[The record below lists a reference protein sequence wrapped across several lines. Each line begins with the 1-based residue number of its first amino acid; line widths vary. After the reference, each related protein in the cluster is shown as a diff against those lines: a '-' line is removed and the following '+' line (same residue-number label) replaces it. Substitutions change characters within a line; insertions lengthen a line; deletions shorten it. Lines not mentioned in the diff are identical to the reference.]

1 MAKIRKS
8 QSLNIVEILL
18 EKRLFAP
25 VMIMNFYHFLRGLK
39 SHEPSLPKN
48 IEIVVM
54 LDVSQNTSKC
64 RTMCLWRILHRV
76 VWKIS
81 SRVDKARTL
90 VHRTAGK
97 QCNFFAA
104 NLAQFTPESAQK
116 RPAIKNSLL
125 CRVPATNCVPMQ
137 ISIAVI
143 PDAIIQQSLTC
154 RV

>member
-64 RTMCLWRILHRV
+64 RTMCL
-76 VWKIS
+76 
-81 SRVDKARTL
+81 
-90 VHRTAGK
+90 
-97 QCNFFAA
+97 
-104 NLAQFTPESAQK
+104 
-116 RPAIKNSLL
+116 
-125 CRVPATNCVPMQ
+125 
-137 ISIAVI
+137 
-143 PDAIIQQSLTC
+143 
-154 RV
+154 